1 MMSRDAITLRAS
13 RRRLSVALGVLALFA
28 LLHAGMPPFSSFLER
43 LEFANLDL
51 FFNVRGKLSP
61 GENIAIITIDDAS
74 LQRYGAW
81 PWPRERIAALV
92 QRLAEANASL
102 IVCDFILHEKPED
115 STGTRALAQAMI
127 NTREASGRSRVLL
140 PYYFSEFN
148 QAAASTQTDIPA
160 EIAAS
165 AFILFDA
172 PQAMAELPIPTAAK
186 LLHAAPS
193 LLAES
198 LPSGHINILAEGETM
213 RHENHVLRYGESY
226 FPSLPLQIA
235 IHAQRLTRGEV
246 SVKAGIGIQAG
257 KIFVPLDE
265 QGRGLINYYGAEGTF
280 AKISAAEILES
291 ASAPRLEHK
300 IIFIGVTAA
309 GTQDFLRTP
318 VSARMPGVEKLATST
333 ANLLREEMLVRQS
346 GMLALELV
354 AMLALAAIA
363 FGAGMKW
370 PRPYAG
376 AALFGLA
383 LALWVAA
390 FGFFAS
396 ADLWFK
402 PVGLIC
408 AVSAVGLINLFAH
421 VPPAPSFLH
430 QTQKEEM
437 PQRLG
442 RYEVV
447 REIGEGAMGKIYEGR
462 DATLNRRVAIKT
474 IRPLAGL
481 SAAANTRMRQRF
493 LHEAQAAGAL
503 NHPNIVTVYQA
514 DEDGPYSYIAMEY
527 LEGRTFEEVI
537 EREAPLALARIVKLL
552 TPVCAALAYAHE
564 RGVVHRDVKPSNIM
578 LTQEG
583 VVKLMDFGVA
593 HIFSSSLTQEGALLG
608 TPNYMSP
615 EQIRGEKVDG
625 RSDIFALGVVA
636 YEMATRQR
644 PFLGESMAA
653 VSHRIVSGAVI
664 PASELNAKLPESFD
678 EALEKALHK
687 RREERYA
694 SAKEFAH
701 GLAAL

>member
-1 MMSRDAITLRAS
+1 MSRDAIALRAS
-13 RRRLSVALGVLALFA
+13 RRRLSVAVFVLALFA
-28 LLHAGMPPFSSFLER
+28 LLHSGMLPFSSFLER

-51 FFNVRGKLSP
+51 FFKVRGRLSP

-115 STGTRALAQAMI
+115 STGTRALAQAMM
-127 NTREASGRSRVLL
+127 NTREASGKSRVLL

-148 QAAASTQTDIPA
+148 QAAPSEQTFIPA

-172 PQAMAELPIPTAAK
+172 PHAMAELPIPTATK
-186 LLHAAPS
+186 LFHSAPS
-193 LLAES
+193 LLDAS
-198 LPSGHINILAEGETM
+198 LPSGHINILTEGETV

-235 IHAQRLTRGEV
+235 IHTQRLTRGEV
-246 SVKAGIGIQAG
+246 SVKAGAGIQAG
-257 KIFVPLDE
+257 KIFAPLDE
-265 QGRGLINYYGAEGTF
+265 QGRSLINYYGAEGTF
-280 AKISAAEILES
+280 TKISATEILEN
-291 ASAPRLEHK
+291 ATVPRLAHK
-300 IIFIGVTAA
+300 IVFIGVTAA

-333 ANLLREEMLVRQS
+333 ANLLREEMLVRHS

-354 AMLALAAIA
+354 VMLALPA
-363 FGAGMKW
+363 FGVGMRW

-402 PVGLIC
+402 PLGLIC
-408 AVSAVGLINLFAH
+408 AVSVIGLINLFSH
-421 VPPAPSFLH
+421 APLAASSLH

-437 PQRLG
+437 PQHIG
-442 RYEVV
+442 RYEIVG
-447 REIGEGAMGKIYEGR
+447 EIGEGAMGKIYEGR
-462 DATLNRRVAIKT
+462 DATLKRRVAIKT

-481 SAAANTRMRQRF
+481 SSASNARMRQRF

-514 DEDGPYSYIAMEY
+514 DEEGPYSYIAMEY

-564 RGVVHRDVKPSNIM
+564 RGVVHRDVKPANLM
-578 LTQEG
+578 LTHEG

-644 PFLGESMAA
+644 PFVGENMAA
-653 VSHRIVSGAVI
+653 ISHRIVSGTVI
-664 PASELNAKLPESFD
+664 PAAELNSKLPERFD

-687 RREERYA
+687 RREERYV

-701 GLAAL
+701 ALAGL